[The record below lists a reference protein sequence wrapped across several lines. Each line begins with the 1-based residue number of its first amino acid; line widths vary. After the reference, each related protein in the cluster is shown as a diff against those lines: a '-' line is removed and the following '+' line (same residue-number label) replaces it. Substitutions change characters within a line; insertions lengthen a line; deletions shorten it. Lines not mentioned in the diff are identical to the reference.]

1 MVTDFKN
8 NKPQTKE
15 VQCQHSAREQTKQ
28 EAGTMASFSPLP
40 MTSSSMPAT
49 PKSSR
54 VGIFNAEDFLSR
66 AQMNDKINNILRSP
80 TKTSNGVR
88 QRSVYTNNNPSPQT
102 TTRVVPLMS
111 PQMGLEGR
119 MSSLSLNTGSASA
132 IERSSTSS
140 LSNINSASVGTN
152 TAVLAKECSSQTSS
166 GGRQF
171 LSMGMPLSSHSHT
184 QFGTAGNFD
193 AVAIPVELDAAS
205 MTRSA
210 KAMPTRYSNT
220 AFGYES
226 EAGPGYCLPS
236 SHHTQQFPAPMP
248 PPPYA
253 LGRVSSR
260 TYEFENNT
268 PPPCPGSGPI
278 AMSNGTIQLRLR
290 EGVRID
296 MTLDKAVRVLNQR
309 SMVAVALSRNCT
321 NSALIHPN
329 GRILQSGSK
338 VEIVTYDGMKANN
351 FVRYAKMWYK
361 GVSFTSESC
370 ALIYLV
376 DTAGTRTTTDTFTD
390 LTKDYTLAVF
400 YDDSRHGPS
409 FVQEAHE
416 IISSSSY
423 SCAEDGTE
431 VYDINGFR
439 ITQAADGLVKV
450 TRQHNKCLI
459 RTSPGNGSATLTTPG
474 IHCTASLGKTS
485 HLFVRRNEKRM
496 HFDGSC
502 FIVRNA
508 GHSAGF
514 NENNL
519 LIVY

>member
-1 MVTDFKN
+1 MV
-8 NKPQTKE
+8 PVTKE
-15 VQCQHSAREQTKQ
+15 VQCQLAESDEAEQQPETVV
-28 EAGTMASFSPLP
+28 
-40 MTSSSMPAT
+40 T
-49 PKSSR
+49 PKSGR

-66 AQMNDKINNILRSP
+66 AQTNDKINNILRSP
-80 TKTSNGVR
+80 TKSPNGVR
-88 QRSVYTNNNPSPQT
+88 QRSVYTNNNPSPSSV
-102 TTRVVPLMS
+102 RLPNAAASLS
-111 PQMGLEGR
+111 AR
-119 MSSLSLNTGSASA
+119 MSSISLNSG
-132 IERSSTSS
+132 
-140 LSNINSASVGTN
+140 SASVGTN
-152 TAVLAKECSSQTSS
+152 TSVLAKECSSQTNAIGAS
-166 GGRQF
+166 GSYRA
-171 LSMGMPLSSHSHT
+171 MGMGMHQSQPLLT
-184 QFGTAGNFD
+184 
-193 AVAIPVELDAAS
+193 AVADLEPLVLS
-205 MTRSA
+205 TKSL
-210 KAMPTRYSNT
+210 T
-220 AFGYES
+220 ARFAYGQ
-226 EAGPGYCLPS
+226 PQPQPQM
-236 SHHTQQFPAPMP
+236 HHTQQYPSPMP
-248 PPPYA
+248 PPPHA

-260 TYEFENNT
+260 TFEFENNPPP

-309 SMVAVALSRNCT
+309 SMVAVALSRNGT

-338 VEIVTYDGMKANN
+338 VEIVTYDGMKTNN

-409 FVQEAHE
+409 FVPDAQEVIAK
-416 IISSSSY
+416 SSY
-423 SCAEDGTE
+423 SCADDGTE
-431 VYDINGFR
+431 MYDINGFR
-439 ITQAADGLVKV
+439 IIQAADGLVKV
-450 TRQHNKCLI
+450 TRQHNKGLI
-459 RTSPGNGSATLTTPG
+459 RTSPGNGSVTLTTLG

-485 HLFVRRNEKRM
+485 HLFLRRNEKRM
-496 HFDGSC
+496 HFDGAN

>member
-1 MVTDFKN
+1 MVTDAQDTVAPKTSS
-8 NKPQTKE
+8 TKE
-15 VQCQHSAREQTKQ
+15 VQCQHTGALDEPQV
-28 EAGTMASFSPLP
+28 EELALPGPAPL
-40 MTSSSMPAT
+40 AT
-49 PKSSR
+49 PKSGR

-66 AQMNDKINNILRSP
+66 AQLNDKINNILRSP
-80 TKTSNGVR
+80 TKAPNGVR
-88 QRSVYTNNNPSPQT
+88 QRSVFTNNNPSPQAT
-102 TTRVVPLMS
+102 MRFVSSMNSPLAT
-111 PQMGLEGR
+111 R
-119 MSSLSLNTGSASA
+119 MSSLSLTGGVKRGL
-132 IERSSTSS
+132 ERGNSSSS
-140 LSNINSASVGTN
+140 MGNSASVGTS
-152 TAVLAKECSSQTSS
+152 TSVLAKECSSQTNNC
-166 GGRQF
+166 GR
-171 LSMGMPLSSHSHT
+171 SYMNMGMHAAPHSG
-184 QFGTAGNFD
+184 FGVVPQSGAGYEAVGWNMDAGN
-193 AVAIPVELDAAS
+193 I
-205 MTRSA
+205 TRSG
-210 KAMPTRYSNT
+210 KSLTGRFNSGY
-220 AFGYES
+220 GYEVDG
-226 EAGPGYCLPS
+226 AYCMPQA
-236 SHHTQQFPAPMP
+236 HHTQQFPSPMP
-248 PPPYA
+248 PPPFA
-253 LGRVSSR
+253 MDRVSSR
-260 TYEFENNT
+260 TFEFENNT

-309 SMVAVALSRNCT
+309 SMVAAALSRNCS

-409 FVQEAHE
+409 FVSDAHE
-416 IISSSSY
+416 VIANSTY
-423 SCAEDGTE
+423 NCAEDGTE

-450 TRQHNKCLI
+450 SRQHSKCLI
-459 RTSPGNGSATLTTPG
+459 RTSPGNGSATLTTTG

>member
-1 MVTDFKN
+1 MVIEPKDSVAPKTSS
-8 NKPQTKE
+8 TKE
-15 VQCQHSAREQTKQ
+15 VQCQHSGSDEPQSEPVGLRRPPPPP
-28 EAGTMASFSPLP
+28 PLV
-40 MTSSSMPAT
+40 AT
-49 PKSSR
+49 PKSGR

-80 TKTSNGVR
+80 TKAPNGVR
-88 QRSVYTNNNPSPQT
+88 QRSVYTNNNPSPQAT
-102 TTRVVPLMS
+102 MRLVPSMS
-111 PQMGLEGR
+111 SPLGARL
-119 MSSLSLNTGSASA
+119 SSLSLNAGSGGGGAKRGM
-132 IERSSTSS
+132 ERGSSSSS
-140 LSNINSASVGTN
+140 LGNSASVGTN
-152 TAVLAKECSSQTSS
+152 TAILAKECSSQTSS
-166 GGRQF
+166 SARPYMH
-171 LSMGMPLSSHSHT
+171 LGMHSASHSS
-184 QFGTAGNFD
+184 FGGIPQ
-193 AVAIPVELDAAS
+193 VASGYDGLELDAANI
-205 MTRSA
+205 TRSG
-210 KAMPTRYSNT
+210 KSHTGRYNAS
-220 AFGYES
+220 FGYE
-226 EAGPGYCLPS
+226 ADGAYCLPQA
-236 SHHTQQFPAPMP
+236 HHTQQFPGPMP

-260 TYEFENNT
+260 TFEFDNNT

-278 AMSNGTIQLRLR
+278 AMTNGTIQLRLR
-290 EGVRID
+290 DGVRID
-296 MTLDKAVRVLNQR
+296 MTLDKAVRVHNQR
-309 SMVAVALSRNCT
+309 SNVAVALSRNCS

-409 FVQEAHE
+409 FVSDAHDV
-416 IISSSSY
+416 IANSSY
-423 SCAEDGTE
+423 NCSEDGTE

-459 RTSPGNGSATLTTPG
+459 RTSPANGSATLTTPG

-496 HFDGSC
+496 HFDGSS

>member
-1 MVTDFKN
+1 MVTDS
-8 NKPQTKE
+8 KPTPSKSNTKE
-15 VQCQHSAREQTKQ
+15 VQCQHSACDEPKP
-28 EAGTMASFSPLP
+28 EPAPL
-40 MTSSSMPAT
+40 AT
-49 PKSSR
+49 PKSGR

-80 TKTSNGVR
+80 TKAPNGVR
-88 QRSVYTNNNPSPQT
+88 QRSVYTNNNPSPQAT
-102 TTRVVPLMS
+102 MRCVPQLG
-111 PQMGLEGR
+111 PRL
-119 MSSLSLNTGSASA
+119 SSLSLSAASA
-132 IERSSTSS
+132 GSGMERGSSSTS
-140 LSNINSASVGTN
+140 LGNSTSVGTN
-152 TAVLAKECSSQTSS
+152 TAVIAKECSSQTSGTS
-166 GGRQF
+166 RPF
-171 LSMGMPLSSHSHT
+171 LHLGVHPSAHASFTAMPPV
-184 QFGTAGNFD
+184 GANFD
-193 AVAIPVELDAAS
+193 PVALEMDAANI
-205 MTRSA
+205 TRSGKGLTGRYNTGFGFETDGA
-210 KAMPTRYSNT
+210 FCMPQ
-220 AFGYES
+220 A
-226 EAGPGYCLPS
+226 
-236 SHHTQQFPAPMP
+236 HHTQQFPSPMP

-260 TYEFENNT
+260 TFEFDNNT

-309 SMVAVALSRNCT
+309 SMVAIALSRNCS

-409 FVQEAHE
+409 FLPDAHE
-416 IISSSSY
+416 VIANSTY
-423 SCAEDGTE
+423 NCAEDGTE

>member
-1 MVTDFKN
+1 MVTDAKDTLSP
-8 NKPQTKE
+8 KSSSKE
-15 VQCQHSAREQTKQ
+15 VQCSHSGCDEPKLQ
-28 EAGTMASFSPLP
+28 EAALLSPTPL
-40 MTSSSMPAT
+40 TT
-49 PKSSR
+49 PKSAR

-66 AQMNDKINNILRSP
+66 AQLNDKINNILRSP
-80 TKTSNGVR
+80 TKAPNGVR
-88 QRSVYTNNNPSPQT
+88 QRSVFTNNNPSPQAT
-102 TTRVVPLMS
+102 MRLVSSMS
-111 PQMGLEGR
+111 SALGPRL
-119 MSSLSLNTGSASA
+119 SSLSLSARSVSGVKHGFERGLERGS
-132 IERSSTSS
+132 SSSS
-140 LSNINSASVGTN
+140 LGHSASVGTN
-152 TAVLAKECSSQTSS
+152 TNILAKECSSQTSS
-166 GGRQF
+166 SARPFMHLGVHAAPHSAFGAMPQVTSGF
-171 LSMGMPLSSHSHT
+171 EAMGLEM
-184 QFGTAGNFD
+184 
-193 AVAIPVELDAAS
+193 DAANI
-205 MTRSA
+205 TRSG
-210 KAMPTRYSNT
+210 KSLTGRFNS
-220 AFGYES
+220 GYGF
-226 EAGPGYCLPS
+226 EAEGAYCLPQA
-236 SHHTQQFPAPMP
+236 HHTQQFPSPMP

-260 TYEFENNT
+260 NFEFDNNT

-278 AMSNGTIQLRLR
+278 AMTNGTIQLRLR

-309 SMVAVALSRNCT
+309 SMVAVALSRNCS

-409 FVQEAHE
+409 FMSDAHDV
-416 IISSSSY
+416 IANSTY
-423 SCAEDGTE
+423 NCAEDGTE

>member
-1 MVTDFKN
+1 MVTDSKLSASKSN
-8 NKPQTKE
+8 TKE
-15 VQCQHSAREQTKQ
+15 AQCQHSGSDEPKQ
-28 EAGTMASFSPLP
+28 EPTPV
-40 MTSSSMPAT
+40 AT
-49 PKSSR
+49 PKSGR

-80 TKTSNGVR
+80 TKPPNGVR
-88 QRSVYTNNNPSPQT
+88 QRSVYTNNNPSPAT
-102 TTRVVPLMS
+102 VRVVPHL
-111 PQMGLEGR
+111 GARL
-119 MSSLSLNTGSASA
+119 SSLSLGAGSSGSG
-132 IERSSTSS
+132 IERGSSSTSLGTS
-140 LSNINSASVGTN
+140 TSVGTN
-152 TAVLAKECSSQTSS
+152 TGVIAKESSCQTSGS
-166 GGRQF
+166 SRPFLQLGVHPHPSAHASFAAIAPVVGGF
-171 LSMGMPLSSHSHT
+171 DPVALEMD
-184 QFGTAGNFD
+184 AGN
-193 AVAIPVELDAAS
+193 I
-205 MTRSA
+205 TRSG
-210 KAMPTRYSNT
+210 KALTGRFNAGFGFETEGAFCMPQ
-220 AFGYES
+220 A
-226 EAGPGYCLPS
+226 
-236 SHHTQQFPAPMP
+236 HHTQQFPAPMP

-260 TYEFENNT
+260 TFEFENST

-309 SMVAVALSRNCT
+309 SMVAIALSRNCS

-409 FVQEAHE
+409 FLQDAHDVV
-416 IISSSSY
+416 SNSTY
-423 SCAEDGTE
+423 NCAEDGTE

>member
-1 MVTDFKN
+1 MVTESKSILP
-8 NKPQTKE
+8 KASTKE
-15 VQCQHSAREQTKQ
+15 VQCQSSDCETSMQ
-28 EAGTMASFSPLP
+28 EPVGQVT
-40 MTSSSMPAT
+40 T
-49 PKSSR
+49 PKSGR

-80 TKTSNGVR
+80 TKPPNGVR
-88 QRSVYTNNNPSPQT
+88 QRSVYTNNPSPQT
-102 TTRVVPLMS
+102 SMRFGMAVGQLSQRVSNLS
-111 PQMGLEGR
+111 LSSGMGSSGR
-119 MSSLSLNTGSASA
+119 MDRGSSCSLTG
-132 IERSSTSS
+132 
-140 LSNINSASVGTN
+140 SASVGTN
-152 TAVLAKECSSQTSS
+152 TITINNGMAKDQAGSQSARPYVHLP
-166 GGRQF
+166 GIH
-171 LSMGMPLSSHSHT
+171 MPNMPPYPAGT
-184 QFGTAGNFD
+184 MQEIDTGNRTRNGTALT
-193 AVAIPVELDAAS
+193 A
-205 MTRSA
+205 
-210 KAMPTRYSNT
+210 RYHNT
-220 AFGYES
+220 APYGFDGEQI
-226 EAGPGYCLPS
+226 YCQNSQQLP
-236 SHHTQQFPAPMP
+236 PPMP

-253 LGRVSSR
+253 LGRVSSTR
-260 TYEFENNT
+260 MFELENNT

-278 AMSNGTIQLRLR
+278 AMPNGTIQLRLR

-309 SMVAVALSRNCT
+309 SMVAVALSRNCS
-321 NSALIHPN
+321 NSAMIHPN

-338 VEIVTYDGMKANN
+338 VEIVTYDGMKGNN

-361 GVSFTSESC
+361 GVSFTSEAC

-409 FVQEAHE
+409 YVAEAHE
-416 IISSSSY
+416 VIASSVY

-431 VYDINGFR
+431 IYDINGFR
-439 ITQAADGLVKV
+439 ITQAVDGLVKV
-450 TRQHNKCLI
+450 TRVYNKCLI

>member
-1 MVTDFKN
+1 MVPVTKSN
-8 NKPQTKE
+8 TKE
-15 VQCQHSAREQTKQ
+15 VQCQPETNV
-28 EAGTMASFSPLP
+28 
-40 MTSSSMPAT
+40 T
-49 PKSSR
+49 PKSGR

-66 AQMNDKINNILRSP
+66 AQTNGKIHNILRSP
-80 TKTSNGVR
+80 NKDPNGVR
-88 QRSVYTNNNPSPQT
+88 QRSVYTNNNPSPCSARLSST
-102 TTRVVPLMS
+102 AVSLS
-111 PQMGLEGR
+111 AR
-119 MSSLSLNTGSASA
+119 MSSMALNSG
-132 IERSSTSS
+132 
-140 LSNINSASVGTN
+140 SASVGTN
-152 TAVLAKECSSQTSS
+152 TPVIAREWSSQTNAIDGS
-166 GGRQF
+166 GSYRTLGMNMHHSQPLLTAIADLEPLV
-171 LSMGMPLSSHSHT
+171 LSTKSL
-184 QFGTAGNFD
+184 TARFAG
-193 AVAIPVELDAAS
+193 P
-205 MTRSA
+205 
-210 KAMPTRYSNT
+210 
-220 AFGYES
+220 FGYETG
-226 EAGPGYCLPS
+226 AYCQPQPQPPM
-236 SHHTQQFPAPMP
+236 HHTQQFPSPMP
-248 PPPYA
+248 PPPHA

-260 TYEFENNT
+260 TFEFENSPPP

-309 SMVAVALSRNCT
+309 SMVAVALSRNGT

-409 FVQEAHE
+409 FVPDAQEVIAK
-416 IISSSSY
+416 SSY
-423 SCAEDGTE
+423 SCAADGTE
-431 VYDINGFR
+431 MYDINGFR
-439 ITQAADGLVKV
+439 IIQAADGLVKV
-450 TRQHNKCLI
+450 TRQHNKGLI
-459 RTSPGNGSATLTTPG
+459 RTSPGNGSVTLTTLG

-485 HLFVRRNEKRM
+485 HLFLRRNEKRM
-496 HFDGSC
+496 HFDGSN

>member
-1 MVTDFKN
+1 SKTPRNEKMVPVT
-8 NKPQTKE
+8 KPNTKE
-15 VQCQHSAREQTKQ
+15 VQCQLAPCDESNVSTDVI
-28 EAGTMASFSPLP
+28 L
-40 MTSSSMPAT
+40 T
-49 PKSSR
+49 PRGGR

-80 TKTSNGVR
+80 TKAPNGVR

-102 TTRVVPLMS
+102 SMRLSGTASSLS
-111 PQMGLEGR
+111 AR
-119 MSSLSLNTGSASA
+119 MSSMSLNSG
-132 IERSSTSS
+132 
-140 LSNINSASVGTN
+140 SASVGTN
-152 TAVLAKECSSQTSS
+152 TAVLAKESSSQTNAT
-166 GGRQF
+166 GGLGSYRRLG
-171 LSMGMPLSSHSHT
+171 LSMHQSQPMLSAIAPDFEPIVHGSKSLT
-184 QFGTAGNFD
+184 ARYTSSFGFDNGN
-193 AVAIPVELDAAS
+193 V
-205 MTRSA
+205 
-210 KAMPTRYSNT
+210 
-220 AFGYES
+220 
-226 EAGPGYCLPS
+226 YCLPPQPQM
-236 SHHTQQFPAPMP
+236 HHTKQFPSPMP
-248 PPPYA
+248 PPPHA
-253 LGRVSSR
+253 LGRTSSR
-260 TYEFENNT
+260 TFEFANNAPPP

-278 AMSNGTIQLRLR
+278 AMCNGTIQLRLR
-290 EGVRID
+290 DGIRID

-309 SMVAVALSRNCT
+309 SMVAVSLSRNGT

-338 VEIVTYDGMKANN
+338 VEIVTYDGMKTNN

-370 ALIYLV
+370 ALVYLV

-409 FVQEAHE
+409 FMPDAQEVVAK
-416 IISSSSY
+416 SSY
-423 SCAEDGTE
+423 SCADDGTE
-431 VYDINGFR
+431 MYDINGFR
-439 ITQAADGLVKV
+439 IIQAADGLVKV
-450 TRQHNKCLI
+450 TRQHNKGLI
-459 RTSPGNGSATLTTPG
+459 RTSPGNGSVTLTTLG

-485 HLFVRRNEKRM
+485 HLFLRRNEKRM
-496 HFDGSC
+496 HFDGSN

>member
-1 MVTDFKN
+1 MVTDAQDTVAPKTTSSS
-8 NKPQTKE
+8 TKE
-15 VQCQHSAREQTKQ
+15 VQCQHT
-28 EAGTMASFSPLP
+28 GTLDEPQAQVQVQSQSQAQAQVLETAPPTPAPL
-40 MTSSSMPAT
+40 AT
-49 PKSSR
+49 PKSGR

-66 AQMNDKINNILRSP
+66 AQLNDKINNILRSP
-80 TKTSNGVR
+80 TKTPNGVR
-88 QRSVYTNNNPSPQT
+88 QRSVFTNNNPSPQAT
-102 TTRVVPLMS
+102 MRLVSSMNSPLAT
-111 PQMGLEGR
+111 R
-119 MSSLSLNTGSASA
+119 MSSLSLSGGMKRELERGS
-132 IERSSTSS
+132 SSSS
-140 LSNINSASVGTN
+140 MGNSASVGTS

-166 GGRQF
+166 CSRSYMHLDMHAAPHASG
-171 LSMGMPLSSHSHT
+171 
-184 QFGTAGNFD
+184 FGVLPQAGAGYD
-193 AVAIPVELDAAS
+193 AVGLDMDAANI
-205 MTRSA
+205 TRSGKSLTGRFSTDGA
-210 KAMPTRYSNT
+210 
-220 AFGYES
+220 
-226 EAGPGYCLPS
+226 YCMA
-236 SHHTQQFPAPMP
+236 HHTQQFPSPMP

-260 TYEFENNT
+260 TFEFDNNT

-309 SMVAVALSRNCT
+309 SMVAVALSRNCS

-338 VEIVTYDGMKANN
+338 VEIVAYDGMKANN

-409 FVQEAHE
+409 FMSDAHE
-416 IISSSSY
+416 VIANSTY
-423 SCAEDGTE
+423 NCAEDGTE

>member
-1 MVTDFKN
+1 MVPVT
-8 NKPQTKE
+8 KPNTKE
-15 VQCQHSAREQTKQ
+15 VQCQLAACDETKQ
-28 EAGTMASFSPLP
+28 QPETIV
-40 MTSSSMPAT
+40 T
-49 PKSSR
+49 PKSGR
-54 VGIFNAEDFLSR
+54 VGIFNAEDFLWR
-66 AQMNDKINNILRSP
+66 VQMNDKINNILRSP
-80 TKTSNGVR
+80 TQAPNGVR
-88 QRSVYTNNNPSPQT
+88 QRSVYTNNNPSPSSVRLSST
-102 TTRVVPLMS
+102 AASLS
-111 PQMGLEGR
+111 AR
-119 MSSLSLNTGSASA
+119 MSNISLNSGSVSVDTNNLVVTR
-132 IERSSTSS
+132 ESSSQ
-140 LSNINSASVGTN
+140 INAVGGGGSYRVLGMN
-152 TAVLAKECSSQTSS
+152 MPILTAVADLEPLV
-166 GGRQF
+166 
-171 LSMGMPLSSHSHT
+171 LSTKSL
-184 QFGTAGNFD
+184 TARF
-193 AVAIPVELDAAS
+193 ARP
-205 MTRSA
+205 
-210 KAMPTRYSNT
+210 
-220 AFGYES
+220 FGYS
-226 EAGPGYCLPS
+226 QPQPQPPPPM
-236 SHHTQQFPAPMP
+236 HHTQQFPSPMP
-248 PPPYA
+248 PPPHA

-260 TYEFENNT
+260 TFEFENSPPP

-309 SMVAVALSRNCT
+309 SMVAVSLSRNGT

-409 FVQEAHE
+409 FVPDAQEVIAK
-416 IISSSSY
+416 SSY
-423 SCAEDGTE
+423 SCADDGTE
-431 VYDINGFR
+431 MYDINGFR
-439 ITQAADGLVKV
+439 IIQAADGLVKV
-450 TRQHNKCLI
+450 TRQHNKGLI
-459 RTSPGNGSATLTTPG
+459 RTSPGNGSVTLTTLG

-485 HLFVRRNEKRM
+485 HLFLRRNEKRM
-496 HFDGSC
+496 HFDGSN

>member
-1 MVTDFKN
+1 MVTESKSINATKN
-8 NKPQTKE
+8 TKE
-15 VQCQHSAREQTKQ
+15 VQCQHSGCDEPKQ
-28 EAGTMASFSPLP
+28 DNN
-40 MTSSSMPAT
+40 
-49 PKSSR
+49 PKSGR

-80 TKTSNGVR
+80 TKAPNGVR
-88 QRSVYTNNNPSPQT
+88 QRSVYTNNNPSPQAT
-102 TTRVVPLMS
+102 VRCVPQINSL
-111 PQMGLEGR
+111 GTR
-119 MSSLSLNTGSASA
+119 MSNISLGGVDH
-132 IERSSTSS
+132 SSSSSSS
-140 LSNINSASVGTN
+140 LTNSASVGTN
-152 TAVLAKECSSQTSS
+152 TAVMAKECSSQTNAT
-166 GGRQF
+166 GGRNF
-171 LSMGMPLSSHSHT
+171 LPMGMHLQTSHS
-184 QFGTAGNFD
+184 QYGGAAGLSASPSNYETVGL
-193 AVAIPVELDAAS
+193 ANCPSNITRAGSALGGRIPLA
-205 MTRSA
+205 
-210 KAMPTRYSNT
+210 PTS
-220 AFGYES
+220 AFGYEN
-226 EAGPGYCLPS
+226 ETAYCVP
-236 SHHTQQFPAPMP
+236 HHAQQFPAPMP

-260 TYEFENNT
+260 TFEFENNT

-296 MTLDKAVRVLNQR
+296 MTLDRAVRVLNQR
-309 SMVAVALSRNCT
+309 SMVAVALSRNCS

-338 VEIVTYDGMKANN
+338 VEIVTYDGMTTNN

-409 FVQEAHE
+409 FVPDAHE
-416 IISSSSY
+416 VISNSSY
-423 SCAEDGTE
+423 NCAEDGTE

>member
-1 MVTDFKN
+1 MVN
-8 NKPQTKE
+8 ESKPTVPKPSTKE
-15 VQCQHSAREQTKQ
+15 VECQ
-28 EAGTMASFSPLP
+28 
-40 MTSSSMPAT
+40 SSDCENSCSMPEQQLVT
-49 PKSSR
+49 SPKGGR

-80 TKTSNGVR
+80 TKPANGVR
-88 QRSVYTNNNPSPQT
+88 QRSVYTNNPSPQASMRIGMT
-102 TTRVVPLMS
+102 GGQLSQRVSNLS
-111 PQMGLEGR
+111 LSSGGCR
-119 MSSLSLNTGSASA
+119 MEQLGSGSGSSSSLTG
-132 IERSSTSS
+132 
-140 LSNINSASVGTN
+140 SASVGTN
-152 TAVLAKECSSQTSS
+152 TIGNGLVNDPAFAYQSGSQSA
-166 GGRQF
+166 RQYVH
-171 LSMGMPLSSHSHT
+171 LP
-184 QFGTAGNFD
+184 GTHLPKQPQYSAGNLQGM
-193 AVAIPVELDAAS
+193 EAAGNLS
-205 MTRSA
+205 RSG
-210 KAMPTRYSNT
+210 KALTARYHT
-220 AFGYES
+220 
-226 EAGPGYCLPS
+226 PS
-236 SHHTQQFPAPMP
+236 SYGFEGEQMYGQAKGQLAPPMP

-253 LGRVSSR
+253 LGRWSSTR
-260 TYEFENNT
+260 LFEFENNT
-268 PPPCPGSGPI
+268 PSPCPGSGPM

-290 EGVRID
+290 DGVRID

-309 SMVAVALSRNCT
+309 SMVAVALSRNT
-321 NSALIHPN
+321 SNSAMIHPN

-338 VEIVTYDGMKANN
+338 VEIVTYDGMKGNN

-370 ALIYLV
+370 ALIYMV

-409 FVQEAHE
+409 YVAEAHE
-416 IISSSSY
+416 VIANASY

-431 VYDINGFR
+431 IYDINGFR

-450 TRQHNKCLI
+450 TRVYNKCLI
-459 RTSPGNGSATLTTPG
+459 RTSPSNGSATLTTPG

>member
-1 MVTDFKN
+1 MVTDSQDTVPPK
-8 NKPQTKE
+8 TSTSKE
-15 VQCQHSAREQTKQ
+15 VQCQETGCDEPQVEPTAP
-28 EAGTMASFSPLP
+28 APVP
-40 MTSSSMPAT
+40 VAT

-80 TKTSNGVR
+80 TKAPNGVR
-88 QRSVYTNNNPSPQT
+88 QRSVYTNNSPSPQAT
-102 TTRVVPLMS
+102 MRLVPSMS
-111 PQMGLEGR
+111 GTLGSR
-119 MSSLSLNTGSASA
+119 MSSLSLSAGSVCGVRRGM
-132 IERSSTSS
+132 ERGLERGSSSS
-140 LSNINSASVGTN
+140 LGNSASVGTS

-166 GGRQF
+166 SARPFMHLGVH
-171 LSMGMPLSSHSHT
+171 PSSHSP
-184 QFGTAGNFD
+184 FG
-193 AVAIPVELDAAS
+193 AIPQVASGFEAVGMELDAGNI
-205 MTRSA
+205 TRSG
-210 KAMPTRYSNT
+210 KSLTGRYNT
-220 AFGYES
+220 SFGYDAEG
-226 EAGPGYCLPS
+226 AYCVPQA
-236 SHHTQQFPAPMP
+236 HHTQQFPSPMP

-260 TYEFENNT
+260 TFEFDNNT

-278 AMSNGTIQLRLR
+278 AMTNGTIQLRLR

-309 SMVAVALSRNCT
+309 SMVAVALSRNCS

-329 GRILQSGSK
+329 GRVLQSGSK
-338 VEIVTYDGMKANN
+338 VEIVTFDGMKANN

-409 FVQEAHE
+409 FMADAHE
-416 IISSSSY
+416 VIANSTY
-423 SCAEDGTE
+423 NCAEDGSE

-459 RTSPGNGSATLTTPG
+459 RTSPSNGSATLTTPG

>member
-1 MVTDFKN
+1 MVTES
-8 NKPQTKE
+8 KPIASKSSTKE
-15 VQCQHSAREQTKQ
+15 VQCQHSACDEPKP
-28 EAGTMASFSPLP
+28 EPAP
-40 MTSSSMPAT
+40 PAT
-49 PKSSR
+49 PKSGR

-80 TKTSNGVR
+80 TKATNGVR
-88 QRSVYTNNNPSPQT
+88 QRSVYTNNNPSPQAT
-102 TTRVVPLMS
+102 MRCMPSMTGQLGP
-111 PQMGLEGR
+111 R
-119 MSSLSLNTGSASA
+119 MSSLSLSSGSGLDRGTSNT
-132 IERSSTSS
+132 S
-140 LSNINSASVGTN
+140 LGNSASVGTN
-152 TAVLAKECSSQTSS
+152 TAVLAKECSSQTSGSSSRHLLHMGVHPS
-166 GGRQF
+166 GH
-171 LSMGMPLSSHSHT
+171 SS
-184 QFGTAGNFD
+184 FGALPQVSGNFD
-193 AVAIPVELDAAS
+193 QVTMEMDAANI
-205 MTRSA
+205 TRSGKSLSA
-210 KAMPTRYSNT
+210 RYSGNYGFENEG
-220 AFGYES
+220 AF
-226 EAGPGYCLPS
+226 CLPQA
-236 SHHTQQFPAPMP
+236 HHTQQFPAPMP

-260 TYEFENNT
+260 TFEFDNNT

-278 AMSNGTIQLRLR
+278 AMTNGTIQLRLR

-309 SMVAVALSRNCT
+309 SMVAIALSRNCS

-409 FVQEAHE
+409 FVPDAHE
-416 IISSSSY
+416 VIANSTY
-423 SCAEDGTE
+423 NCTEDGTE
-431 VYDINGFR
+431 VYEINGFR

>member
-1 MVTDFKN
+1 MVTEPKSVEP
-8 NKPQTKE
+8 KGCTKE
-15 VQCQHSAREQTKQ
+15 AKCQSSDCETSQQ
-28 EAGTMASFSPLP
+28 EPVSQVSSP
-40 MTSSSMPAT
+40 
-49 PKSSR
+49 KGDR
-54 VGIFNAEDFLSR
+54 VGIFNAENFLSR
-66 AQMNDKINNILRSP
+66 AQMS
-80 TKTSNGVR
+80 T
-88 QRSVYTNNNPSPQT
+88 NNPSPQASL
-102 TTRVVPLMS
+102 RVGMTGGQLS
-111 PQMGLEGR
+111 QR
-119 MSSLSLNTGSASA
+119 MSNISLSSPTDSVGHMDRGSS
-132 IERSSTSS
+132 SS
-140 LSNINSASVGTN
+140 LASSATVGTN
-152 TAVLAKECSSQTSS
+152 IITSGISKECANYPVGSQ
-166 GGRQF
+166 
-171 LSMGMPLSSHSHT
+171 
-184 QFGTAGNFD
+184 
-193 AVAIPVELDAAS
+193 
-205 MTRSA
+205 SA
-210 KAMPTRYSNT
+210 RPYVQLPGIHISNHPQ
-220 AFGYES
+220 Y
-226 EAGPGYCLPS
+226 GPGNMQEIDAGKMAHNGKALTGRYNATPTYGFDNEQNYCLLPS
-236 SHHTQQFPAPMP
+236 PMP

-253 LGRVSSR
+253 LARVSSTR
-260 TYEFENNT
+260 NFELENHT
-268 PPPCPGSGPI
+268 PPACPGSGPI
-278 AMSNGTIQLRLR
+278 AMTNGTIQLRLR
-290 EGVRID
+290 DRPLMLIPFFAWGSID

-309 SMVAVALSRNCT
+309 SMVAVALSRNCS

-329 GRILQSGSK
+329 GRILQSGAK
-338 VEIVTYDGMKANN
+338 VEIVTYDGMKGNN

-361 GVSFTSESC
+361 GVSFTSEAC

-409 FVQEAHE
+409 YMAEAHDVTAN
-416 IISSSSY
+416 SAY
-423 SCAEDGTE
+423 TCTEDGTE
-431 VYDINGFR
+431 IYDINGFR

-450 TRQHNKCLI
+450 TRVDNKCLI

>member
-1 MVTDFKN
+1 MVPVT
-8 NKPQTKE
+8 KPNTKE
-15 VQCQHSAREQTKQ
+15 VQCQLATCDESKQ
-28 EAGTMASFSPLP
+28 QQEVIV
-40 MTSSSMPAT
+40 T
-49 PKSSR
+49 PKSGR

-80 TKTSNGVR
+80 TKAPNGVR
-88 QRSVYTNNNPSPQT
+88 QRSVYTNNNPSPQSSMRLSGT
-102 TTRVVPLMS
+102 AASLS
-111 PQMGLEGR
+111 SR
-119 MSSLSLNTGSASA
+119 MSSMSLNSG
-132 IERSSTSS
+132 
-140 LSNINSASVGTN
+140 SASVGTN
-152 TAVLAKECSSQTSS
+152 TAVLAKECSSQTNAS
-166 GGRQF
+166 GG
-171 LSMGMPLSSHSHT
+171 
-184 QFGTAGNFD
+184 
-193 AVAIPVELDAAS
+193 AAS
-205 MTRSA
+205 YRGIGM
-210 KAMPTRYSNT
+210 AMHHSQPLLTAIAPDLEPIVHGTKSLTARYAT
-220 AFGYES
+220 PFGYENGG
-226 EAGPGYCLPS
+226 AYCPPPPQPQM
-236 SHHTQQFPAPMP
+236 HHTQQYPSPMP
-248 PPPYA
+248 PPPHA

-260 TYEFENNT
+260 TFEFENSPPP

-309 SMVAVALSRNCT
+309 SMVAVSLSRNGT

-338 VEIVTYDGMKANN
+338 VEIVTYDGMKTNN

-409 FVQEAHE
+409 FVPDAQEVIAK
-416 IISSSSY
+416 SSY
-423 SCAEDGTE
+423 SCADDGTE
-431 VYDINGFR
+431 MYDINGFR
-439 ITQAADGLVKV
+439 IIQAADGLVKV
-450 TRQHNKCLI
+450 TRQHNKGLI
-459 RTSPGNGSATLTTPG
+459 RTSPGNGSVTLTTLG

-485 HLFVRRNEKRM
+485 HLFLRRNEKRM
-496 HFDGSC
+496 HFDGSN